1 MPAENAPQFPQNRD
15 SYSHKEDGVTQKIF
29 LRGVLVIALCVVLA
43 APAAAQTGNSGYGY
57 QGPILG
63 PILAVA
69 AALVVVIVVVVHES
83 RKKRMITGCVN
94 SGENGMSVTDEKVKR
109 VYALSGNT
117 TDIKPGDRVTL
128 RSKKVNPNGANKP
141 LTWKVSMETK
151 DFGACQP

>member
-1 MPAENAPQFPQNRD
+1 MRLSSLRIAD
-15 SYSHKEDGVTQKIF
+15 SYYHQEDSVTQKC
-29 LRGVLVIALCVVLA
+29 LWRGVLVVALCVVLA

-69 AALVVVIVVVVHES
+69 AALVVVIIVVVHES
-83 RKKRMITGCVN
+83 TKKRTITGCVN
-94 SGENGMSVTDEKVKR
+94 SGETGMSVMDEKDKR
-109 VYALSGNT
+109 IYALSGNT

-128 RSKKVNPNGANKP
+128 RGKKVNPNGATKP
-141 LTWKVSMETK
+141 LAWKVNMETK